1 MLEALFSSNNK
12 ERILLY
18 LTVREEGY
26 AREIARFL
34 GSSLAPIQNQLDT
47 LERGGIVFS
56 RSLGRTRMYAFDP
69 RYPLLSELKAL
80 LDKTLTFYP
89 AEERDRL
96 LLARQRP
103 RRKGKPL

>member
-12 ERILLY
+12 ERVLLY
-18 LTVREEGY
+18 LSIREEGY
-26 AREIARFL
+26 AREIARFF
-34 GSSLAPIQNQLDT
+34 GSSLAPIQNQLDG

-69 RYPLLSELKAL
+69 RYPLLFELKAL
-80 LDKTLTFYP
+80 LDKALTFYP

-96 LLARQRP
+96 LLERQRP